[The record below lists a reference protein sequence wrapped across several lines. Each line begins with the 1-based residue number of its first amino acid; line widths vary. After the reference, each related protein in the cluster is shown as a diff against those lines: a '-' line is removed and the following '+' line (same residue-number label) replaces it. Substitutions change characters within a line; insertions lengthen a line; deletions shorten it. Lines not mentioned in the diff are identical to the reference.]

1 MIGNAKQESVWY
13 LEQQPCLAAQKART
27 ARNQTEGWRCKKA
40 DTDGQRHETMAAA
53 RCVRIPGCLFVC
65 PWAGVTCL
73 LSAAGQAPH
82 MADGVNLV
90 FQV

>member
-27 ARNQTEGWRCKKA
+27 ARNQTEGWRCKKQTQMGSVTKPWPPHDA
-40 DTDGQRHETMAAA
+40 FAFLDVSL
-53 RCVRIPGCLFVC
+53 CVP
-65 PWAGVTCL
+65 AGVTCL